1 MGSHTSDDAHALFCS
16 VLSNRVDQHNYNKY
30 INACIV
36 IGLHSRSSLNDPR
49 ELLVTTVGCTETR
62 DDPPTRGVMIW
73 SLEKTLLLIE
83 EEKVK
88 RVVMPFLAGLPLEE
102 EKILK
107 SDETPKLEEVWTQI
121 D

>member
-1 MGSHTSDDAHALFCS
+1 
-16 VLSNRVDQHNYNKY
+16 
-30 INACIV
+30 
-36 IGLHSRSSLNDPR
+36 
-49 ELLVTTVGCTETR
+49 
-62 DDPPTRGVMIW
+62 MIW

-88 RVVMPFLAGLPLEE
+88 RVVMPSLAELPLEE